1 MNILI
6 TTDSFGEYDTRP
18 LDKLKSEGFDIILN
32 PFGRELSKDESMSLY
47 SDDIEGVIAGTEIID
62 AEIIKKASSLK
73 VISRCG
79 VGLDNIDLEA
89 AKKAG
94 IKVFNTPGLVTNAV
108 AELTV
113 GLIFACLRRIV
124 EADRMMRQGE
134 WKKPMG
140 FLLEGKRMGIIGLG
154 NIGKKVVELC
164 SGLRVKFLAYDIKK
178 DKIFADKHRVTYLDL
193 DHLVSQSDIIIIH
206 LPLTEE
212 TRNLIN
218 KDRINGMKQ
227 EAFLINTSRGNIVD
241 EAALVKALREKK
253 IAGAALDVFEKEP
266 YQGPLTELDNVILTA
281 HIGSYAREARV
292 KMEGEAVENLIR
304 GLKERRGE
312 K

>member
-6 TTDSFGEYDTRP
+6 TTESFGEYNTGP
-18 LDKLKSEGFDIILN
+18 LDKLKSKGFSIILN
-32 PFGRELSKDESMSLY
+32 PFGRELSKDESISLY
-47 SDDIEGVIAGTEIID
+47 SKDIGGVIAGTEIID
-62 AEIIKKASSLK
+62 AGIIKKASSLK

-79 VGLDNIDLEA
+79 VGLDNIDLGA
-89 AKKAG
+89 AKKAK
-94 IKVFNTPGLVTNAV
+94 IKVFNTPGLVTDAV

-113 GLIFACLRRIV
+113 GLIFASLRRIV
-124 EADRMMRQGE
+124 EADGMMRQGE
-134 WKKPMG
+134 WRKPMG
-140 FLLEGKRMGIIGLG
+140 FLLQGKRIGVIGLG

-193 DHLVSQSDIIIIH
+193 NHLVSQSDIITIH

-212 TRNLIN
+212 TKNLIN
-218 KDRINGMKQ
+218 KDKINGMKQ

-241 EAALVKALREKK
+241 EAALVKALRKRR
-253 IAGAALDVFEKEP
+253 IAGAALDVFAKEP
-266 YQGPLTELDNVILTA
+266 YQGPLTELENVILTA

-292 KMEGEAVENLIR
+292 KMEREAVENLIR